1 MRFLIDRCA
10 GRRVAEWLRAQG
22 HDCLEARSIGGPDP
36 GDRALL
42 DRATAERRILVTID
56 TDFGTLVFREGASH
70 TGVIRLPDVPARTR
84 ITLMSDVL
92 TRFAADL
99 EGGAI
104 VTVRGS
110 RIRVSRRV
118 T

>member
-1 MRFLIDRCA
+1 
-10 GRRVAEWLRAQG
+10 
-22 HDCLEARSIGGPDP
+22 
-36 GDRALL
+36 LL
-42 DRATAERRILVTID
+42 DRAVAERRILVTID

>member
-1 MRFLIDRCA
+1 MKARAVRFTPEA
-10 GRRVAEWLRAQG
+10 AAQAEAADSWWRQN
-22 HDCLEARSIGGPDP
+22 RP
-36 GDRALL
+36 GSGDLFAN
-42 DRATAERRILVTID
+42 
-56 TDFGTLVFREGASH
+56 ASH